1 VPTARETARPTQ
13 ADTSSGGAAPSPVRR
28 PRRPAEETREDILN
42 TAENLFRTRGYGS
55 VAIADIATALGMS
68 PANVFKHFHTKTS
81 LVDAIS
87 SRHIEK
93 MVVRLGSLDTAKA
106 APGRLLDFVKQ
117 LMESHLRDLEENPH
131 LFELVLLT
139 AKDDL
144 QCGHRYR
151 DMLVAELSAIVED
164 GVAEGVYRVTDS
176 RKAAN
181 SAFLA
186 LACVLHPVMIAN
198 EKADI
203 LATRCE
209 DVVSLINAAL
219 QSPLAK

>member
-1 VPTARETARPTQ
+1 MPIARGTAGPTK
-13 ADTSSGGAAPSPVRR
+13 ADTASGGTAPSPVRR

-93 MVVRLGSLDTAKA
+93 MVVRLGSLDTARA

-117 LMESHLRDLEENPH
+117 LMESHLRDLEGNPH

-164 GVAEGVYRVTDS
+164 GVAEGVYRVTDV

>member
-1 VPTARETARPTQ
+1 MPIARTGERPAKVDPSAMAGPAPARR
-13 ADTSSGGAAPSPVRR
+13 S
-28 PRRPAEETREDILN
+28 RRPAEETREDILN

-55 VAIADIATALGMS
+55 VAMADIAGALGMS
-68 PANVFKHFHTKTS
+68 PANVFKHFHSKTS

-87 SRHIEK
+87 ARHIET
-93 MVVRLGSLDTAKA
+93 MIARLGRPDTTD
-106 APGRLLDFVKQ
+106 APPERMLGFVKH
-117 LMESHLRDLEENPH
+117 LMQSHLRDLEDNPY
-131 LFELVLLT
+131 LFEMVLLT

-144 QCGHRYR
+144 QCGHRYK
-151 DMLVAELSAIVED
+151 DMLIAELAAIIED
-164 GVAEGVYRVTDS
+164 GIAAGFYKVSDS
-176 RKAAN
+176 RKAAG

-198 EKADI
+198 ENADI

-209 DVVSLINAAL
+209 DVVALIDAAL

>member
-1 VPTARETARPTQ
+1 MPASQKGLRSAEVERACPGVRPT
-13 ADTSSGGAAPSPVRR
+13 RR
-28 PRRPAEETREDILN
+28 PRRPAGETREDILN
-42 TAENLFRTRGYGS
+42 TAEHLFRTRGYSS

-68 PANVFKHFHTKTS
+68 PANIFKHFHSKTS

-87 SRHIEK
+87 ARHIEK
-93 MVVRLGSLDTAKA
+93 MIARLGGHDTEKP
-106 APGRLLDFVKQ
+106 APLQLLEFVKH
-117 LMESHLRDLEENPH
+117 LMQSHLRDLAENPH
-131 LFELVLLT
+131 IFEMVVLT

-151 DMLVAELSAIVED
+151 DMLLADLATIVD
-164 GVAEGVYRVTDS
+164 AGIAEGIYKVTDS
-176 RKAAN
+176 HRAAN
-181 SAFLA
+181 AAFLA

-209 DVVSLINAAL
+209 DVVALINAAL

>member
-1 VPTARETARPTQ
+1 MASPARRT
-13 ADTSSGGAAPSPVRR
+13 
-28 PRRPAEETREDILN
+28 RRPAEETREDILN
-42 TAENLFRTRGYGS
+42 TAENLFRTRGYGN

-68 PANVFKHFHTKTS
+68 PANVFKHFRTKTS

-87 SRHIEK
+87 LRHVENTIAH
-93 MVVRLGSLDTAKA
+93 LGSLDTAKA
-106 APGRLLDFVKQ
+106 APDRLMDFVKK
-117 LMESHLRDLEENPH
+117 LMESHLRDLARNPH
-131 LFELVLLT
+131 LFEMVLLT

-151 DMLVAELSAIVED
+151 DMILDELSAIIED
-164 GVAEGVYRVTDS
+164 GIAEGVYKVTDS

-181 SAFLA
+181 SASLA
-186 LACVLHPVMIAN
+186 LACVLHPVMLAN

-209 DVVSLINAAL
+209 DVVALINAAL

>member
-1 VPTARETARPTQ
+1 MATAPKKTGSLVSDDPDGDRKTKVT
-13 ADTSSGGAAPSPVRR
+13 RR

-42 TAENLFRTRGYGS
+42 MAEELFRKKGYS
-55 VAIADIATALGMS
+55 NVAIADIATALGMS
-68 PANVFKHFHTKTS
+68 PANVFKHFHSKTN

-87 SRHIEK
+87 ARHVEK
-93 MVVRLGSLDTAKA
+93 MIDRLGGLDTAKA
-106 APGRLLDFVKQ
+106 APERLFDLVKQ
-117 LMESHLRDLEENPH
+117 LMESHLRDLAENPY
-131 LFELVLLT
+131 LFEMVLLT

-144 QCGHRYR
+144 ECGHRYR
-151 DMLVAELSAIVED
+151 DMLLTDLATIVED
-164 GVAEGVYRVTDS
+164 GIAEGIYKVIDS

-209 DVVSLINAAL
+209 DVVALINAAL
-219 QSPLAK
+219 QNPLAK

>member
-1 VPTARETARPTQ
+1 VPIARERARSTK
-13 ADTSSGGAAPSPVRR
+13 ADASREGGAPSAARR
-28 PRRPAEETREDILN
+28 HRRPAEETREDILN
-42 TAENLFRTRGYGS
+42 TAEHLFRTRGYGS
-55 VAIADIATALGMS
+55 VAIADIANALGMS
-68 PANVFKHFHTKTS
+68 PANVFKHFGSKTN

-87 SRHIEK
+87 ARHVEK
-93 MVVRLGSLDTAKA
+93 MIDRLGGYDAAKA
-106 APGRLLDFVKQ
+106 APERLLELVKQ

-131 LFELVLLT
+131 LFEMVLLT
-139 AKDDL
+139 AQNDL

-151 DMLVAELSAIVED
+151 DMLLADLTAIVED
-164 GVAEGVYRVTDS
+164 GIAEGIYKVSDS
-176 RKAAN
+176 RKAAS
-181 SAFLA
+181 SAFFA

>member
-1 VPTARETARPTQ
+1 MSIVRETARP
-13 ADTSSGGAAPSPVRR
+13 ASAEAVCGGTVVLPARR
-28 PRRPAEETREDILN
+28 TRRPAGETREDILN
-42 TAENLFRTRGYGS
+42 TAEHLFRTRGCGS

-87 SRHIEK
+87 SRHIEN
-93 MVVRLGSLDTAKA
+93 MIARLGCLDTAKK

-117 LMESHLRDLEENPH
+117 LMESHLGDLERNPH
-131 LFELVLLT
+131 LFEMVLLT

-151 DMLVAELSAIVED
+151 DMLVDELSSIVED
-164 GVAEGVYRVTDS
+164 GIAEGVYTVTDS